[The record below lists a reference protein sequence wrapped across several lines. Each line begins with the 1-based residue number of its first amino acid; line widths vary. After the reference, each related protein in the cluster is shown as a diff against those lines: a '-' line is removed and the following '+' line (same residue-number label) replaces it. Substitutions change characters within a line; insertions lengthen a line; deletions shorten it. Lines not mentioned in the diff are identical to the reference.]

1 MAAIVYI
8 IIQTRMSNCKFWNF
22 VHQFC
27 FAFCSFSISQPLA
40 KFIGTATKLS
50 VQCTHALNTTA
61 DNVLYTFVCCSCLYC
76 RQNKSENWRRITL
89 TRICFVS
96 IVLLSSLPANPFL
109 NEKKNMNNFISKTVA
124 KWVRIFNVTMF
135 DTSLRHGYELIGV
148 TIYSLTLYL
157 GPLAVLI
164 SVPYILVM
172 NIFD

>member
-1 MAAIVYI
+1 MRYTAQRENRNEWARLDLWVFMSVQWHWMAAIVYI

-89 TRICFVS
+89 TRISFVS

-109 NEKKNMNNFISKTVA
+109 NEKKIWIISFQRRSPNGFAYSMLQCSIHHYGTDMN
-124 KWVRIFNVTMF
+124 W
-135 DTSLRHGYELIGV
+135 
-148 TIYSLTLYL
+148 
-157 GPLAVLI
+157 
-164 SVPYILVM
+164 LV
-172 NIFD
+172 